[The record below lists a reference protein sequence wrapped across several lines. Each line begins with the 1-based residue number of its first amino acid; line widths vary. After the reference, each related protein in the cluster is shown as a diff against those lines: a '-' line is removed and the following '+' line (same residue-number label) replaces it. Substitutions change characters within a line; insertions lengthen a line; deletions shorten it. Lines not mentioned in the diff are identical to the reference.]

1 MERDSREPDTE
12 GRSFRVGLAM
22 LAVLIAAVV
31 GLQLWG
37 ARIRYPR
44 HGAQSADPDQA
55 LQGGDFAAKMA
66 IAWPALKM
74 SQRAVDSYK
83 KALPWPS
90 AYRRLGVFKEA
101 VLQQPGLPSLTK
113 IDSPAAT
120 RDFDKN
126 DIRKLQREKMMW
138 LRIYGPAKITGDQA
152 RRYAKDVKSL
162 NLGPLT
168 DIARAEV
175 YRRAGLDS
183 KAARILA
190 EAKTSARVSLI
201 AAGCVLGLL
210 AVGGIGGFAIAITFL
225 VASAPRLAVAP
236 RSQLSPTALVT
247 AFIVYLASY
256 IGLSAAVEL
265 LTDAAGYAIADTWAG
280 AAYMAL
286 LVCSAAAA
294 FALGFRSLIERTGQ
308 AGQDWRGI
316 GYRSTSVGRD
326 ALYGVGGFLSSLP
339 FVAVAAV
346 ISLVLSNTV
355 LRQFPTPQQPFG
367 EIISHGGVI
376 EVVLVYFAAVIV
388 APIVEETFFRGAL
401 YTAFRGRMGVWPA
414 VLGSSAIF
422 AVIHPLPGGF
432 LPILALACVLALL
445 RERTGSLLPCM
456 VCHAVYNAVG
466 LLIVTLVF

>member
-1 MERDSREPDTE
+1 MELDSREPDTE
-12 GRSFRVGLAM
+12 GRSFRVGLAL
-22 LAVLIAAVV
+22 LAVLIAAIV

-37 ARIRYPR
+37 THFRNPGY
-44 HGAQSADPDQA
+44 GAVSGDPDQA
-55 LQGGDFAAKMA
+55 LNTGDFSAKIA
-66 IAWPALKM
+66 IAFPEM
-74 SQRAVDSYK
+74 NTSQRAVFSYQM
-83 KALPWPS
+83 ALPWPS
-90 AYRRLGVFKEA
+90 AYRRLGVFKQA
-101 VLQQPGLPSLTK
+101 VLRQPGLSSLAK

-120 RDFDKN
+120 RDFDKH
-126 DIRKLQREKMMW
+126 DIRKLQREKKMW
-138 LRIYGPAKITGDQA
+138 LRIYGPAKLTPDEA
-152 RRYAKDVKSL
+152 RRYAKDVKAL

-168 DIARAEV
+168 GIAQAEV
-175 YRRAGLDS
+175 YRRAGMDS

-190 EAKTSARVSLI
+190 EAKSSARVSLI
-201 AAGCVLGLL
+201 AAGCLIGLL
-210 AVGGIGGFAIAITFL
+210 AVGGISGFGFAAVFL
-225 VASAPRLAVAP
+225 VKSAPRLGVAP
-236 RSQLSPTALVT
+236 RSQLSPNALVT

-286 LVCSAAAA
+286 LVCSATAA
-294 FALGFRSLIERTGQ
+294 FALGLWSLLKRTGQ

-326 ALYGVGGFLSSLP
+326 ALWGVGGFLSSLP
-339 FVAVAAV
+339 FVAAAAV

-355 LRQFPTPQQPFG
+355 LRQFPTPEQPFG
-367 EIISHGGVI
+367 EIISQGGVVEI
-376 EVVLVYFAAVIV
+376 VLVFFAAVIV

-414 VLGSSAIF
+414 VFLSSAIF

-456 VCHAVYNAVG
+456 VCHAVYNTVG
-466 LLIVTLVF
+466 LLLVTLAF